1 MNRKDFLL
9 LSKITAMGCAI
20 TGTPLRLF
28 AANHHEGDNVL
39 VMIHLKG
46 GNDGLNTIIPLDQ
59 YDALATARENVILP
73 HTKVLSLNTVTGL
86 HPAMKEVKEMYDD
99 GMVHI
104 VQGVGH
110 SHECISHSDA
120 IAMWMNCGSA
130 MATPLWE
137 NTKVIKGNSLAA
149 QLHQVSEEI
158 KEGTAAQVYIVTLDG
173 FDTHVAQTD
182 RKDTTQGLHAQLLQQ
197 LSVAVYDFL
206 KTARKKGFADRVSL
220 MAFSE
225 FGRRIKSNIY
235 GGTDHGTAGPV
246 MMFGKNIKGGI
257 TGSNPA
263 LPAEVTVADNLAV
276 QYDLRRIYAGLEI
289 NSGIQQLA
297 YAGHEPLHLFTA

>member
-28 AANHHEGDNVL
+28 AANHHEGNHVL

-46 GNDGLNTIIPLDQ
+46 GNDGLNTVIPLDH
-59 YDALATARENVILP
+59 YDALANARENILLP
-73 HTKVLSLNTVTGL
+73 EHKVLSLSAVTGL
-86 HPAMKEVKEMYDD
+86 HPAMQEVKGMYDD

-120 IAMWMNCGSA
+120 IAMWMNSSSGTAIPVCEGSRV
-130 MATPLWE
+130 LQ
-137 NTKVIKGNSLAA
+137 GNSLAA
-149 QLHQVSEEI
+149 QLHQVGEEI

-182 RKDTTQGLHAQLLQQ
+182 RKDTTRGAHAQLLQQ
-197 LSVAVYDFL
+197 LSVSVYDFL
-206 KTARKKGFADRVSL
+206 KSAKKKGFADRVSL

-246 MMFGKNIKGGI
+246 LMFGKQIEGGI
-257 TGSNPA
+257 TGCNPVI
-263 LPAEVTVADNLAV
+263 PAEVTVADNLAV
-276 QYDLRRIYAGLEI
+276 QYDLGRVYAGIEY
-289 NSGIQQLA
+289 SGGIQQLA
-297 YAGHEPLHLFTA
+297 KGGYEPLHLFTA